1 MRINNIYI
9 KNYKGFKEKEFEFPA
24 NFTLLHGANA
34 TGKSTVLDA
43 VAIALDTVLIGFD
56 EVEVKDIRESEV
68 RRVVF
73 PHSTELQLPIKIKS
87 TLIIDGE
94 SLTAERVLHASKG
107 FIPPQ
112 YPSSMDLI
120 NLVKSY
126 AITIKDEEKSYSI
139 KLPLLAYYGTGRL
152 NTSILE
158 KEYEK
163 RSSRLDGYDG
173 CLDSK
178 ANNHRF
184 FNWFKTL
191 EDNALKFNKD
201 ESLYQAFTQSITTI
215 VEDWKEIKF
224 SWELDD
230 IIGLTENGEYRAF
243 ENLSDGYKTMVT
255 LAADLAYRCIKL
267 NPNLAEKAVIE
278 TSGVVLID
286 ELDMHLHPKWQ
297 RNVVAQLKAVFPK
310 VQFIATSHSP
320 YIIQSLDAEE
330 LISLDGEILD
340 RDPKDQ
346 SLDFTTAYMGISSY
360 RSAEFEE
367 KERNAQKVYQKIEQ
381 ARKQDGKE
389 QELTLEE
396 IDELIEKHSS
406 DPAYVAKLKFQKLA
420 KLGKE

>member
-1 MRINNIYI
+1 MRINNIHI
-9 KNYKGFKEKEFEFPA
+9 TNYKGFKERKFEFPS

-43 VAIALDTVLIGFD
+43 VAIALDTFLLEFNEVDIKVL
-56 EVEVKDIRESEV
+56 KESEI

-73 PHSTELQLPIKIKS
+73 PHSIELQLPVNIKS

-94 SLTAERVLHASKG
+94 SFTAERILHSLSWFIPTHYPSSKG
-107 FIPPQ
+107 FL
-112 YPSSMDLI
+112 SLADG
-120 NLVKSY
+120 Y
-126 AITIKDEEKSYSI
+126 AQAIRDEERSNNI
-139 KLPLLAYYGTGRL
+139 ILPLLAYYGTGRL
-152 NTSILE
+152 NTDILE
-158 KEYEK
+158 KKYEK

-178 ANNHRF
+178 ANNQRF

-201 ESLYQAFTQSITTI
+201 ESLYQAFTQAITTI

-267 NPNLAEKAVIE
+267 NPHLQEKAVTE

-297 RNVVAQLKAVFPK
+297 RNIVAQLKAAFPK

-320 YIIQSLDAEE
+320 YIIQSLEAEE
-330 LISLDGEILD
+330 LISLDGKILD
-340 RDPKDQ
+340 RDPKEQ
-346 SLDFTTAYMGISSY
+346 SLEFTTAYMGVSSY

-367 KERNAQKVYQKIEQ
+367 KERNAQEVYQKIER
-381 ARKQDGKE
+381 ARKQNGKE

-396 IDELIEKHSS
+396 IDKLIEKYSN
-406 DPAYVAKLKFQKLA
+406 DPAYVAELKFKKMA

>member
-1 MRINNIYI
+1 MRINNIHI
-9 KNYKGFKEKEFEFPA
+9 TNYKGFKEREFEFPA

-43 VAIALDTVLIGFD
+43 VAIALDTVLIGFN
-56 EVEVKDIRESEV
+56 EVKEKVIKKSEV

-73 PHSTELQLPIKIKS
+73 PHSIELQLPITIKS
-87 TLIIDGE
+87 KLIIEGK
-94 SLTAERVLHASKG
+94 SFIAERVLYSSSG

-112 YPSSMDLI
+112 YPSSMELI
-120 NLVKSY
+120 NMVKSY
-126 AITIKDEEKSYSI
+126 SQIIRDEEQANSI
-139 KLPLLAYYGTGRL
+139 ILPLLAYYGTGRL
-152 NTSILE
+152 NTDILE
-158 KEYEK
+158 KKYEK

-201 ESLYQAFTQSITTI
+201 ENLYQAFTQAITTL
-215 VEDWKEIKF
+215 VGDWKEIKF

-230 IIGLTENGEYRAF
+230 IIGLTNDGEYRAF
-243 ENLSDGYKTMVT
+243 ENLSDGCKTMVT

-267 NPNLAEKAVIE
+267 NPHLQEKAVIE
-278 TSGVVLID
+278 TPGVVLID

-297 RNVVAQLKAVFPK
+297 RNIVAQLKAAFPK

-320 YIIQSLDAEE
+320 YIIQSLEAEE

-340 RDPKDQ
+340 RDPKEQ
-346 SLDFTTAYMGISSY
+346 SLDFTTAYMGVSSY

-367 KERNAQKVYQKIEQ
+367 KERNAQEVYQKIEL
-381 ARKQDGKE
+381 ARKQNGKE

-396 IDELIEKHSS
+396 IDELIEKYSN
-406 DPAYVAKLKFQKLA
+406 DPAYVAELKFKKLA